1 MLVNAEKTQ
10 LMPFEYPW
18 AWEEFKNLCKNHWL
32 PQEISM
38 AQDISQWKARGVFS
52 DAERHLI
59 KKILSFFANTDV
71 LVGDNI
77 LMAIYRHISN
87 PECRQYLTAQAFQ
100 ESIHSWSYAHIV
112 ESLGMDQLE
121 VFGEFKKFGTIKDKH
136 DFQETFS
143 KGVFSQEFSTKTLEG
158 RKTFLKNLCAY
169 YIGMEGMQFYS
180 AFVLLLNFKRR
191 NLLVGTAEQLEYIVR
206 DESLHCRFG
215 TQLINHFIGENPD
228 VWTTDL
234 KKSVTDNIHRVVELE
249 DAFIADCM
257 YEGEVTGMTKSQFSQ
272 YIRYIAD
279 RRLVSI
285 GLEPLFQEN
294 ETPFPWMNEIIDL
307 PKEKNFFETRVTEYQ
322 SGFGL
327 DWWN

>member
-1 MLVNAEKTQ
+1 MSLINETQTQ
-10 LMPFEYPW
+10 LMPFQYPW

-38 AQDISQWKARGVFS
+38 ANDIVQWKGNYALT
-52 DAERHLI
+52 DDERHLI
-59 KKILSFFANTDV
+59 KRILGFFANTDV

-77 LMAIYRHISN
+77 IMAIYKNISN

-112 ESLGMDQLE
+112 ESLSMDQEE
-121 VFGEFKKFGTIKDKH
+121 VFSEFKRKGAIKEKH
-136 DFQETFS
+136 DFQTQFLN
-143 KGVFSQEFSTKTLEG
+143 GVLNKKFDLSTKEN
-158 RKTFLKNLCAY
+158 RASFLKNLCAY
-169 YIGMEGMQFYS
+169 YLGMEGMQFYS

-215 TQLINHFIGENPD
+215 TKLINQYIQENSD
-228 VWTTDL
+228 VWTKELQDEIRQ
-234 KKSVTDNIHRVVELE
+234 NIAHVVELE
-249 DAFIADCM
+249 DEFV
-257 YEGEVTGMTKSQFSQ
+257 GEALPRDITGLSKAQFAR

-279 RRLVSI
+279 RRLESV
-285 GLEPLFQEN
+285 GLQVLFNET
-294 ETPFPWMNEIIDL
+294 ETPFPWMNEIMDL

-322 SGFGL
+322 TGFGL
-327 DWWN
+327 DW

>member
-1 MLVNAEKTQ
+1 MLINEATTQ
-10 LMPFEYPW
+10 LMPFSYPW

-38 AQDISQWKARGVFS
+38 ATDIAQWKS
-52 DAERHLI
+52 NQLLNEDERNLI

-71 LVGDNI
+71 LVGDN
-77 LMAIYRHISN
+77 LVLAIYAQITN

-100 ESIHSWSYAHIV
+100 EGVHSWSYAHIV
-112 ESLGMDQLE
+112 ESLSMDQKD
-121 VFGEFKKFGTIKDKH
+121 VFSEFKRVGTIKNKH
-136 DFQETFS
+136 DFQTQFLQGILN
-143 KGVFSQEFSTKTLEG
+143 KEFSTKTDEG
-158 RKTFLKNLCAY
+158 RALFLKNLCAY

-215 TQLINHFIGENPD
+215 TKLINQYIIENQD
-228 VWTTDL
+228 IWTEEA
-234 KKSVTDNIHRVVELE
+234 KQEVRQNIMHVVELE
-249 DAFIADCM
+249 DAFVEDALPNEI
-257 YEGEVTGMTKSQFSQ
+257 TGLSRAQFSK

-279 RRLVSI
+279 RRLESI
-285 GLEPLFQEN
+285 GLEVLFHQN
-294 ETPFPWMNEIIDL
+294 ESPFPWMNEIMDL

-322 SGFGL
+322 TGFGL
-327 DWWN
+327 DWS

>member
-1 MLVNAEKTQ
+1 MLINSECTQ
-10 LMPFEYPW
+10 LMPFKYPW

-38 AQDISQWKARGVFS
+38 AQDIDQWKGRGVLN
-52 DAERHLI
+52 DAEKHLI
-59 KKILSFFANTDV
+59 KNILSFFANSDI

-77 LMAIYRHISN
+77 IMSIYQHITN

-112 ESLGMDQLE
+112 ESLSLDQQE
-121 VFGEFKKFGTIKDKH
+121 IFSEFKKFGTIKDKH
-136 DFQETFS
+136 DFQTSFLD
-143 KGVFSQEFSTKTLEG
+143 GILNPEFSTKTLEG
-158 RKTFLKNLCAY
+158 RKLLLKNLCAY

-191 NLLVGTAEQLEYIVR
+191 NLLIGTAEQLEYIVR

-215 TQLINHFIGENPD
+215 TKLINTYISENED
-228 VWTTDL
+228 AFTQEVKEEIIENI
-234 KKSVTDNIHRVVELE
+234 KKVVALE
-249 DAFIADCM
+249 DAFVADCLP
-257 YEGEVTGMTKSQFSQ
+257 EDILGMSKNSFKL

-279 RRLVSI
+279 SRVQSI
-285 GLEPLFQEN
+285 GLEPIYN
-294 ETPFPWMNEIIDL
+294 ITETPFPWMNEIMDL

-322 SGFGL
+322 TGFGL
-327 DWWN
+327 DWN

>member
-1 MLVNAEKTQ
+1 MLINSKNSQ

-38 AQDISQWKARGVFS
+38 AQDVSQWKNKGHFTE
-52 DAERHLI
+52 DERHLI

-77 LMAIYRHISN
+77 IMAIYKHITN

-100 ESIHSWSYAHIV
+100 ESIHSWAYAHIV
-112 ESLGMDQLE
+112 ESLSMDQKE
-121 VFGEFKKFGTIKDKH
+121 VFSEFKRVGTIKDKH
-136 DFQETFS
+136 DFQSQFLE
-143 KGVFSQEFSTKTLEG
+143 GVLGAEFNTKDILGKKTL
-158 RKTFLKNLCAY
+158 LKNLCAY

-215 TQLINHFIGENPD
+215 TMLINQFIEENPE
-228 VWTTDL
+228 VWDDEV
-234 KKSVTDNIHRVVELE
+234 KQSVRKSIEHVVELE
-249 DAFIADCM
+249 DAFVADCLPRDVV
-257 YEGEVTGMTKSQFSQ
+257 GLSRTQFSK

-279 RRLVSI
+279 RRLESI
-285 GLEPLFQEN
+285 HLEPLYGQQD
-294 ETPFPWMNEIIDL
+294 TPFPWMSEVMDL

-322 SGFGL
+322 TGFGL
-327 DWWN
+327 DWN

>member
-1 MLVNAEKTQ
+1 MLINETKTQ
-10 LMPFEYPW
+10 LMPFQYPW
-18 AWEEFKNLCKNHWL
+18 AWDEFKNLCKNHWL
-32 PQEISM
+32 PQEVSM
-38 AQDISQWKARGVFS
+38 AQDISQWRAS
-52 DAERHLI
+52 HYLTNDERHLV

-77 LMAIYRHISN
+77 IMAIYQHITN

-112 ESLGMDQLE
+112 ESLSMDQEE
-121 VFGEFKKFGTIKDKH
+121 VFSEFKRVGTIKDKH
-136 DFQETFS
+136 DFQTQFLE
-143 KGVFSQEFSTKTLEG
+143 GILNPGFSTKTKEG
-158 RKTFLKNLCAY
+158 RALFLKNLCAY

-215 TQLINHFIGENPD
+215 TKLINQYVSENLD
-228 VWTTDL
+228 VWTEEL
-234 KKSVTDNIHRVVELE
+234 KAEIRKNIEHVVELE
-249 DAFIADCM
+249 DAFVADSLPQ
-257 YEGEVTGMTKSQFSQ
+257 EIIGMSRVQFAR

-279 RRLVSI
+279 RRLESI
-285 GLEPLFQEN
+285 GLDIVYGEDT
-294 ETPFPWMNEIIDL
+294 TPFPWMNEIMDL

-322 SGFGL
+322 TGFGL
-327 DWWN
+327 EWN

>member
-1 MLVNAEKTQ
+1 MLINETQTQ
-10 LMPFEYPW
+10 LMPFHYPW

-38 AQDISQWKARGVFS
+38 NMDISQWKGNSFLN
-52 DAERHLI
+52 DDERHLI

-77 LMAIYRHISN
+77 IMAIYKHITN

-112 ESLGMDQLE
+112 ESLSMNQQE
-121 VFGEFKKFGTIKDKH
+121 VFSEFKRQGTIKEKH
-136 DFQETFS
+136 DFQTQFLQGILS
-143 KGVFSQEFSTKTLEG
+143 PEFNTRTKEG
-158 RKTFLKNLCAY
+158 RSTFLKNLCAY
-169 YIGMEGMQFYS
+169 YLGMEGMQFYS

-215 TQLINHFIGENPD
+215 TKLINQYIVENPD
-228 VWTTDL
+228 VWTEEL
-234 KKSVTDNIHRVVELE
+234 KQEIVQNIEHVVDLE
-249 DAFIADCM
+249 DDFVAEALPRDVV
-257 YEGEVTGMTKSQFSQ
+257 GLSRAQFAK

-279 RRLVSI
+279 RRLESI
-285 GLEPLFQEN
+285 GLPSAFGEE
-294 ETPFPWMNEIIDL
+294 ETPFPWMNEIMDL

-322 SGFGL
+322 TGFGL
-327 DWWN
+327 EWN

>member
-1 MLVNAEKTQ
+1 MLINSECTQ
-10 LMPFEYPW
+10 LMPFKYPW

-38 AQDISQWKARGVFS
+38 AQDIDQWKGRGVLN
-52 DAERHLI
+52 DAEKHLI
-59 KKILSFFANTDV
+59 KNILSFFANSDV

-77 LMAIYRHISN
+77 IMAIYQHITN

-112 ESLGMDQLE
+112 ESLSLDQQE
-121 VFGEFKKFGTIKDKH
+121 IFSEFKKFGTIKDKH
-136 DFQETFS
+136 DFQTSFME
-143 KGVFSQEFSTKTLEG
+143 GILNPDFSTKTLEG
-158 RKTFLKNLCAY
+158 RKLLLKNLCAY

-191 NLLVGTAEQLEYIVR
+191 NLLIGTAEQLEYIVR

-215 TQLINHFIGENPD
+215 TKLINTYISENEDTLTVD
-228 VWTTDL
+228 VKEDIIENI
-234 KKSVTDNIHRVVELE
+234 KKVVELE
-249 DAFIADCM
+249 DAFVADCLP
-257 YEGEVTGMTKSQFSQ
+257 EDILGMSKNSFKL

-279 RRLVSI
+279 SRVQSI
-285 GLEPLFQEN
+285 GLDPIYN
-294 ETPFPWMNEIIDL
+294 ITETPFPWMNEIMDL

-322 SGFGL
+322 TGFGL
-327 DWWN
+327 DWN

>member
-1 MLVNAEKTQ
+1 MLINEIKPQ
-10 LMPFEYPW
+10 LMPFQYPW
-18 AWEEFKNLCKNHWL
+18 AWDEFKNLCKNHWL

-38 AQDISQWKARGVFS
+38 ASDIVQWKGNQYLTS
-52 DAERHLI
+52 DEHHLI

-77 LMAIYRHISN
+77 IMAIYKNISN

-112 ESLGMDQLE
+112 ESLSMDQEE
-121 VFGEFKKFGTIKDKH
+121 VFSEFKRNGTIKEKH
-136 DFQETFS
+136 DFQQQFLD
-143 KGVFSQEFSTKTLEG
+143 GVLNDDFDLSTKENRAL
-158 RKTFLKNLCAY
+158 FLKNLCAY
-169 YIGMEGMQFYS
+169 YLGMEGMQFYS

-215 TQLINHFIGENPD
+215 TKLINQYIEEND
-228 VWTTDL
+228 DIWTIEL
-234 KKSVTDNIHRVVELE
+234 QEEIRQNIAHVVALE
-249 DAFIADCM
+249 DEFVAESLPNDVV
-257 YEGEVTGMTKSQFSQ
+257 GLSRKQFAR

-279 RRLVSI
+279 RRLESI
-285 GLEPLFQEN
+285 GLDVLFNEE
-294 ETPFPWMNEIIDL
+294 ETPFPWMNEIMDL

-322 SGFGL
+322 TGFGL
-327 DWWN
+327 DWN

>member
-1 MLVNAEKTQ
+1 MLINETQTQ
-10 LMPFEYPW
+10 LMPFQYPW

-38 AQDISQWKARGVFS
+38 AMDISQWKGNQFLTT
-52 DAERHLI
+52 DERHLI
-59 KKILSFFANTDV
+59 KRILSFFANTDV

-77 LMAIYRHISN
+77 IMSIYKNITN

-112 ESLGMDQLE
+112 ESLSMDQQE
-121 VFGEFKKFGTIKDKH
+121 VFSEFKKEGAIKEKH
-136 DFQETFS
+136 DFQTQFLQ
-143 KGVFSQEFSTKTLEG
+143 GILNPNFTTKTTQG
-158 RKTFLKNLCAY
+158 RSTFLKNLCAY

-215 TQLINHFIGENPD
+215 TKLINQYITENSD
-228 VWTTDL
+228 VWTPEL
-234 KKSVTDNIHRVVELE
+234 QQEVVENIKHVVELE
-249 DAFIADCM
+249 DDFVAEALPRDIVGLSRA
-257 YEGEVTGMTKSQFSQ
+257 QFAK

-279 RRLVSI
+279 RRLESI
-285 GLEPLFQEN
+285 GLSAVYGEED
-294 ETPFPWMNEIIDL
+294 TPFPWMNEIMDL

-322 SGFGL
+322 TGFGL
-327 DWWN
+327 EW

>member
-1 MLVNAEKTQ
+1 MLINETKTQ
-10 LMPFEYPW
+10 LMPFQYPW

-38 AQDISQWKARGVFS
+38 AQDIAQWKGTHYLTQ
-52 DAERHLI
+52 DERHLI

-71 LVGDNI
+71 LVCDNI
-77 LMAIYRHISN
+77 LMAIYAHISN

-100 ESIHSWSYAHIV
+100 ETVHSWSYAHIV
-112 ESLGMDQLE
+112 ESLSMDQKD
-121 VFGEFKKFGTIKDKH
+121 VFSEFKRTGTIKDKH
-136 DFQETFS
+136 DFANQFS
-143 KGVFSQEFSTKTLEG
+143 EGVFNKNFNTLTTEG
-158 RKTFLKNLCAY
+158 RAIYLKNLCAY

-215 TQLINHFIGENPD
+215 TKLINQYIVENED
-228 VWTTDL
+228 IWTPKL
-234 KKSVTDNIHRVVELE
+234 KNEVRQNILHVVELE
-249 DAFIADCM
+249 DAFVADALPNDIV
-257 YEGEVTGMTKSQFSQ
+257 GLSRAQFAK

-279 RRLVSI
+279 RRLESI
-285 GLEPLFQEN
+285 GLDVLFGE
-294 ETPFPWMNEIIDL
+294 EDTPFPWMNEIMDL

-322 SGFGL
+322 TGFGL
-327 DWWN
+327 EWN

>member
-1 MLVNAEKTQ
+1 MLINETQTQ
-10 LMPFEYPW
+10 LMPFQYPW

-38 AQDISQWKARGVFS
+38 AMDISQWKGNS
-52 DAERHLI
+52 YLNNDERHLI

-77 LMAIYRHISN
+77 IMAIYKNISN

-112 ESLGMDQLE
+112 ESLSMDQQE
-121 VFGEFKKFGTIKDKH
+121 VFSEFKREGTIKEKH
-136 DFQETFS
+136 DFQTQFLQ
-143 KGVFSQEFSTKTLEG
+143 GILNPEFNTKTKEG
-158 RKTFLKNLCAY
+158 RALFLKNLCAY

-215 TQLINHFIGENPD
+215 TKLINQYILENQD
-228 VWTTDL
+228 VWTEEL
-234 KKSVTDNIHRVVELE
+234 KQEVIRNVEHVVELE
-249 DAFIADCM
+249 DDFVAEALPRDIVGLSRA
-257 YEGEVTGMTKSQFSQ
+257 QFAK

-279 RRLVSI
+279 RRLESI
-285 GLEPLFQEN
+285 SLPSIFGED
-294 ETPFPWMNEIIDL
+294 ETPFPWMNEIMDL

-322 SGFGL
+322 TGFGL
-327 DWWN
+327 EWN

>member
-1 MLVNAEKTQ
+1 MLINETHTQ
-10 LMPFEYPW
+10 LMPFQYPW

-38 AQDISQWKARGVFS
+38 AMDISQWKGNGYLTA
-52 DAERHLI
+52 DERHLI

-77 LMAIYRHISN
+77 IMAIYKNISN

-112 ESLGMDQLE
+112 ESLSMDQQE
-121 VFGEFKKFGTIKDKH
+121 VFSEFKREGTIKEKH
-136 DFQETFS
+136 DFQTQFLQ
-143 KGVFSQEFSTKTLEG
+143 GILNPDFNTKTKEG
-158 RKTFLKNLCAY
+158 RALFLKNLCAY

-191 NLLVGTAEQLEYIVR
+191 NLLVGAAEQLEYIVR

-215 TQLINHFIGENPD
+215 TKLINQYIVENPD
-228 VWTTDL
+228 VWTEDL
-234 KKSVTDNIHRVVELE
+234 KQDIIQNIRHVVELE
-249 DAFIADCM
+249 DDFVAEALPNDIVGLSRA
-257 YEGEVTGMTKSQFSQ
+257 QFAK

-279 RRLVSI
+279 RRLESI
-285 GLEPLFQEN
+285 SLSSLYGEE
-294 ETPFPWMNEIIDL
+294 ETPFPWMNEIMDL

-322 SGFGL
+322 TGFGL
-327 DWWN
+327 EW

>member
-1 MLVNAEKTQ
+1 MALINGTETQ
-10 LMPFEYPW
+10 LMPFTYPW

-38 AQDISQWKARGVFS
+38 GNDVFQWRDREALNG
-52 DAERHLI
+52 DERWLI

-77 LMAIYRHISN
+77 IMSIYKHISN

-112 ESLGMDQLE
+112 ESLSMDQNE
-121 VFGEFKKFGTIKDKH
+121 VFGEFKKVGAIKDKH
-136 DFQETFS
+136 DFQSGFLKGILDPAFET
-143 KGVFSQEFSTKTLEG
+143 KSQEG
-158 RKTFLKNLCAY
+158 RAQFLKNLCAY

-215 TQLINHFIGENPD
+215 TQLINQYIIENPD
-228 VWTTDL
+228 VWTEEL
-234 KKSVTDNIHRVVELE
+234 KSEVTTNITHVVELE
-249 DAFIADCM
+249 DAFVADALHD
-257 YEGEVTGMTKSQFSQ
+257 GVVGMSRQQFAN

-279 RRLVSI
+279 RRLESI
-285 GLEPLFQEN
+285 GLDAVYGITV
-294 ETPFPWMNEIIDL
+294 TPFPWMSEIMDL

-322 SGFGL
+322 SGFEL
-327 DWWN
+327 VF

>member
-1 MLVNAEKTQ
+1 MLINETQTQ
-10 LMPFEYPW
+10 LMPFQYPW

-38 AQDISQWKARGVFS
+38 AMDISQWKGNGYLNN
-52 DAERHLI
+52 DERHLI

-77 LMAIYRHISN
+77 IMAIYKNISN

-112 ESLGMDQLE
+112 ESLSMDQQE
-121 VFGEFKKFGTIKDKH
+121 VFSEFKREGTIKEKH
-136 DFQETFS
+136 DFQTQFLQ
-143 KGVFSQEFSTKTLEG
+143 GILNPEFNTKTKEG
-158 RKTFLKNLCAY
+158 RALFLKNLCAY

-215 TQLINHFIGENPD
+215 TKLINQYILENQD
-228 VWTTDL
+228 VWTEEL
-234 KKSVTDNIHRVVELE
+234 KQEVIRNVEHVVELE
-249 DAFIADCM
+249 DDFVAEALPRDIVGLSRA
-257 YEGEVTGMTKSQFSQ
+257 QFAK

-279 RRLVSI
+279 RRLESI
-285 GLEPLFQEN
+285 SLPSIFGED
-294 ETPFPWMNEIIDL
+294 ETPFPWMNEIMDL

-322 SGFGL
+322 TGFGL
-327 DWWN
+327 EWN